1 MALGDDSDS
10 DGSSPIRRVQFAR
23 SLSVANE
30 RALGPVG
37 GVEFAEDGAAGQ
49 FDLMRYWQFVW
60 KHRWIFVVALA
71 VALGIAAA
79 VTMMTTPVYT
89 AKMTIEIDREAA
101 KVMNTQDVAPRE
113 ELGNGMEFYQTQY
126 GLLKSRALAERVVD
140 TENLTSNPAFLHA
153 AGLDR
158 RRQGAARPRSQAALR
173 EAAIR
178 RVQSGVAINPTRGS
192 RLVQISFSSTSPEI
206 AAQLANAVAENFI
219 GMNLERRFESSAYA
233 RDFLQKQIALAK
245 DKLEASERAAVAYA
259 IQQQIIN
266 LHEGGGGGGAN
277 ATPNPGES
285 LSEADLGSMNTD
297 LAAATA
303 ARISAEEKWRQ
314 AQASGGLGL
323 EQVLAS
329 PVIQDLSK
337 QKVQLQAQYEDNLRL
352 YKPEY
357 PSMVQLKA
365 QIDETDRQIQSAA
378 NTIRQSLYR
387 EYLAAAAQE
396 KALAGKVSQLKGA
409 VLNLKERSIAYNT
422 LERDLDTNRIL
433 YDGLLQRYKEVGVTA
448 GVTTNN
454 VSIVDRAENSSRALQ
469 TQAADQCGGGVGV
482 RSGGRRPWRL
492 RRRGAGPGDPPA
504 RGRRDQVADS
514 AAGFGSAAD
523 QGHEPEGGDEGLAF
537 LVLGGLFLDPD
548 SAAVLDHRGDSR
560 SLLVVSTR
568 PGEGKTTTS
577 IALAHSLARLG
588 ARTLLVDAD
597 LRKPSVAG
605 QLGLKSKVG
614 LSNYLTGSMTLE
626 QITQPSEQVGLTVIT
641 SGPQPPT
648 PAELLADSRLRMFV
662 SQAEELYDVVIFDGP
677 PVMGLADAPLIS
689 SVVAGT
695 ILVIE
700 AGKTGRGPI
709 MVMLHRLR
717 MARAKVLGA
726 VLAKFDVRK
735 VAYGYGYSSYG
746 YEQRYG
752 YGYGYGNTDNK
763 KLKKAGG

>member
-10 DGSSPIRRVQFAR
+10 EGSSPIRRVQFAR

-30 RALGPVG
+30 RPLAPIGAVD
-37 GVEFAEDGAAGQ
+37 FAEDSASGQ
-49 FDLMRYWQFVW
+49 FDIMRYWQFVW
-60 KHRWIFVVALA
+60 KHRWIFIIALGSALA
-71 VALGIAAA
+71 IAAA
-79 VTMMTTPVYT
+79 LTLMTTPVYT

-101 KVMNTQDVAPRE
+101 RVMNTQDVSPRE
-113 ELGNGMEFYQTQY
+113 DFGNGMEFYQTQY

-140 TENLTSNPAFLHA
+140 TENLTSNPAFLHS
-153 AGLDR
+153 AGFDR
-158 RRQGAARPRSQAALR
+158 RRPAARPRNQAGLR

-178 RVQSGVAINPTRGS
+178 RVLGGVAVNPTRGS
-192 RLVQISFSSTSPEI
+192 RLVQISFSSPSPEV

-219 GMNLERRFESSAYA
+219 AMNLERRFESSAYA

-266 LHEGGGGGGAN
+266 LHEGSPGSGSN
-277 ATPNPGES
+277 LQSNPGES
-285 LSEADLGSMNTD
+285 LSESDLGAMNTD
-297 LAAATA
+297 LASATA

-314 AQASGGLGL
+314 AQASGDLGL

-329 PVIQDLSK
+329 PVVQELSK

-378 NTIRQSLYR
+378 NTVRQSLYR
-387 EYLAAAAQE
+387 DYLQAAAQE
-396 KALAGKVSQLKGA
+396 KVLAGRVGQLKGD
-409 VLNLKERSIAYNT
+409 VLNLKERSITYNT
-422 LERDLDTNRIL
+422 LERDLDTNRVL

-454 VSIVDRAENSSRALQ
+454 ISIVDRAEVPHSPSKPKPFIN
-469 TQAADQCGGGVGV
+469 GV
-482 RSGGRRPWRL
+482 
-492 RRRGAGPGDPPA
+492 
-504 RGRRDQVADS
+504 
-514 AAGFGSAAD
+514 
-523 QGHEPEGGDEGLAF
+523 LA
-537 LVLGGLFLDPD
+537 LVLGLAAGGLGAFVAEAMDQAIRRPADVESKLRIPLLGSVPLLTKGVSPKEAMKD
-548 SAAVLDHRGDSR
+548 SRSSFWEAYFSIRTALQFSTTEGIPR

-597 LRKPSVAG
+597 LRKPSVAT
-605 QLGLKSKVG
+605 QMGLESKVG
-614 LSNYLTGSMTLE
+614 LSNYLTGAMTLDE
-626 QITQPSEQVGLTVIT
+626 ITQPSEQSGLTVIT

-662 SQAEELYDVVIFDGP
+662 AQAEERFDVVIFDGP

-709 MVMLHRLR
+709 MAMLHRLR

-735 VAYGYGYSSYG
+735 VAYGYGYNSYG

>member
-1 MALGDDSDS
+1 MD
-10 DGSSPIRRVQFAR
+10 
-23 SLSVANE
+23 
-30 RALGPVG
+30 
-37 GVEFAEDGAAGQ
+37 FAEEGASGQ
-49 FDLMRYWQFVW
+49 FDIMRYWQFVW
-60 KHRWIFVVALA
+60 KHRWIFFIALA
-71 VALGIAAA
+71 AALGIAA
-79 VTMMTTPVYT
+79 TLTLMTTPVYT

-101 KVMNTQDVAPRE
+101 RVMNTQDVTPRE
-113 ELGNGMEFYQTQY
+113 EFGNGIEFYQTQY
-126 GLLKSRALAERVVD
+126 GLLKSRALAERIVD

-158 RRQGAARPRSQAALR
+158 RRPGGRDGARPRNQAGLR

-178 RVQSGVAINPTRGS
+178 RVQGGVSINPTRGS
-192 RLVQISFSSTSPEI
+192 RLVQISFNSTSPDV
-206 AAQLANAVAENFI
+206 AAQMANAVAENFI
-219 GMNLERRFESSAYA
+219 AMNLERRFESSAYA
-233 RDFLQKQIALAK
+233 RDFLQKQIGLAK

-259 IQQQIIN
+259 IQQHIIT
-266 LHEGGGGGGAN
+266 LHESTGAVGT
-277 ATPNPGES
+277 AAQPSQGES
-285 LSEADLGSMNTD
+285 LSEADLGAMNTD
-297 LAAATA
+297 LTSATA
-303 ARISAEEKWRQ
+303 ARISAEQKWRQ
-314 AQASGGLGL
+314 AQASSDLGL

-329 PVIQDLSK
+329 PVVQELSK
-337 QKVQLQAQYEDNLRL
+337 QKVLLQAQYEDNLRL

-378 NTIRQSLYR
+378 NTVRQSLYR
-387 EYLAAAAQE
+387 DYLAAAAQE
-396 KALAGKVSQLKGA
+396 RVLAGKVGQLKGD
-409 VLNLKERSIAYNT
+409 VLDLKERSIAYNT
-422 LERDLDTNRIL
+422 LQRDLDTNRIL

-454 VSIVDRAENSSRALQ
+454 ISIVDRAEVPHSPSKPKPFINA
-469 TQAADQCGGGVGV
+469 V
-482 RSGGRRPWRL
+482 
-492 RRRGAGPGDPPA
+492 
-504 RGRRDQVADS
+504 
-514 AAGFGSAAD
+514 
-523 QGHEPEGGDEGLAF
+523 LA
-537 LVLGGLFLDPD
+537 LVLGLAAGGLGAFVAEAMDQAIRRPADVETKLRIPLLGSVPLLTKGMSPKEAMKD
-548 SAAVLDHRGDSR
+548 SRSSFWEAYFSIRTALQFSTTEGIPR

-597 LRKPSVAG
+597 LRKPSVAT
-605 QLGLKSKVG
+605 QLGLESKVG
-614 LSNYLTGSMTLE
+614 LSNYLTGAMTLDE
-626 QITQPSEQVGLTVIT
+626 ITQPSEQAGLTVIT

-662 SQAEELYDVVIFDGP
+662 SQAEERFDVVIFDGP

-689 SVVAGT
+689 SVVSGT

-709 MVMLHRLR
+709 LAMLHRLR

-735 VAYGYGYSSYG
+735 VAYGYGYNSYG

-752 YGYGYGNTDNK
+752 YGYGYGTTDNK

>member
-10 DGSSPIRRVQFAR
+10 EGASPVGRVQFAR
-23 SLSVANE
+23 SLSIPSE
-30 RALGPVG
+30 RAIAPAGA
-37 GVEFAEDGAAGQ
+37 EFAEEGAGGQ
-49 FDLMRYWQFVW
+49 FDIMRYWQFVW
-60 KHRWIFVVALA
+60 KHRWIIA
-71 VALGIAAA
+71 VSLTLALGIAAA
-79 VTMMTTPVYT
+79 MTLMTTPVYT

-101 KVMNTQDVAPRE
+101 RVLNTQDVSPRE
-113 ELGNGMEFYQTQY
+113 EYGSGIDFYQTQY
-126 GLLKSRALAERVVD
+126 GLLKSESLAARVVD

-158 RRQGAARPRSQAALR
+158 RPGGRGPRRQAALR

-178 RVQSGVAINPTRGS
+178 RVQGGLVVNPTRGS
-192 RLVQISFSSTSPEI
+192 RLVQIQFNSTSPQI
-206 AAQLANAVAENFI
+206 AAQLANAVAETFI

-233 RDFLQKQIALAK
+233 RDFLQRQIALSK
-245 DKLEASERAAVAYA
+245 DKLEASERAVVAYA

-266 LHEGGGGGGAN
+266 IHENTGGAGPN
-277 ATPNPGES
+277 ASASSGVS
-285 LSEADLGSMNTD
+285 LSESDLGSLNGD
-297 LAAATA
+297 LASATA

-314 AQASGGLGL
+314 AQASNDLGL
-323 EQVLAS
+323 TQVLAS
-329 PVIQDLSK
+329 PVVQELSK

-357 PSMVQLKA
+357 PAMVQLKA
-365 QIDETDRQIQSAA
+365 QIDETDKQIQAA
-378 NTIRQSLYR
+378 ASTVRQSIYR
-387 EYLAAAAQE
+387 EYMAAAQQE
-396 KALAGKVSQLKGA
+396 KALAGKVGQLKGD
-409 VLNLKERSIAYNT
+409 VLNLQERSVTYNT
-422 LERDLDTNRIL
+422 LQRDLDTNRIL

-454 VSIVDRAENSSRALQ
+454 ISIVDRAEVPHSPSKPKPFINAMI
-469 TQAADQCGGGVGV
+469 A
-482 RSGGRRPWRL
+482 
-492 RRRGAGPGDPPA
+492 
-504 RGRRDQVADS
+504 
-514 AAGFGSAAD
+514 
-523 QGHEPEGGDEGLAF
+523 
-537 LVLGGLFLDPD
+537 LVLGLAAGGIGAFVAEAMDQAIRRPADVETKLRIPLLGSVPLLTKGMSPKEAMKD
-548 SAAVLDHRGDSR
+548 SRSSFWEAYFSIRTALQFSTTEGIPR

-597 LRKPSVAG
+597 LRKPSVAN
-605 QLGLKSKVG
+605 QLGLDSKVG
-614 LSNYLTGSMTLE
+614 LSNYLTGSMSLDE
-626 QITQPSEQVGLTVIT
+626 IVQESEQSGLTVIT

-648 PAELLADSRLRMFV
+648 PAELLADNRLRMFV
-662 SQAEELYDVVIFDGP
+662 AQAEERYDVVIFDGP

-709 MVMLHRLR
+709 LAMLHRLR

-752 YGYGYGNTDNK
+752 YGYGYGNSDNK